1 MSGGY
6 AEGMTILLLIV
17 LVALASVVAG
27 VARHRV
33 ATVAAAAVV
42 VLAAYLLELHVSVAG
57 ALFATAAG
65 LLIGLPVAAA
75 ALIALAIMHPWATLL
90 DAARR
95 RTGHSRIGLAV
106 AMVRLLVA
114 GRRLMLR

>member
-1 MSGGY
+1 
-6 AEGMTILLLIV
+6 
-17 LVALASVVAG
+17 
-27 VARHRV
+27 
-33 ATVAAAAVV
+33 
-42 VLAAYLLELHVSVAG
+42 
-57 ALFATAAG
+57 
-65 LLIGLPVAAA
+65 
-75 ALIALAIMHPWATLL
+75 MHPWATLL